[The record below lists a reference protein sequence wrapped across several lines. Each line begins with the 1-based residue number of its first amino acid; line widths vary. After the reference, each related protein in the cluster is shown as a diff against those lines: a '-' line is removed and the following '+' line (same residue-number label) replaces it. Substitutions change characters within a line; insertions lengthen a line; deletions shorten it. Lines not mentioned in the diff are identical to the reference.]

1 MSRKDA
7 FAFLREVA
15 DDKKLREKI
24 KGQDQQSI
32 LQIAEKEGFSFTL
45 NELRDVNNEI
55 RGTSDELSDELMEMV
70 VGGLSTH
77 GGANWFE
84 NNIDRLRTAYDDLS
98 GNLKSRT

>member
-7 FAFLREVA
+7 FAFLKKVA
-15 DDKKLREKI
+15 DDNRLREKI

-32 LQIAEKEGFSFTL
+32 PQIAEEEGFSFTL
-45 NELRDVNNEI
+45 DELRDVKNEI

-77 GGANWFE
+77 NVPNWFDDIL
-84 NNIDRLRTAYDDLS
+84 ID
-98 GNLKSRT
+98 